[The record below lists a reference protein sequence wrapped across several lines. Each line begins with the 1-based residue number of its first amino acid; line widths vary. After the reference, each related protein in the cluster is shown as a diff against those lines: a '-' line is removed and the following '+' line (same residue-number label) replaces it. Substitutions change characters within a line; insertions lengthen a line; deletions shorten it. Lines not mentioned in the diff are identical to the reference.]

1 MTITKTWAGF
11 GAGVSLGAGEV
22 VRVSVCRVGG
32 DGEVPVVLVAGDAHE
47 TARETMSAS
56 KATARILNMV
66 ASALAPRIAFAQHE
80 RKRVHAHGVRDHV
93 APVSARTPSKP
104 PGP

>member
-1 MTITKTWAGF
+1 MTKTWAGF
-11 GAGVSLGAGEV
+11 GAGVSLGAGEA

-32 DGEVPVVLVAGDAHE
+32 DGEVLVAGDAHE